1 MLHLSPIMVADRRN
15 ADGFNLRKRMDE
27 AASRTRGFDLIN
39 PRMRGGKRSEKVFR
53 METDQE
59 D

>member
-1 MLHLSPIMVADRRN
+1 MVADPRN
-15 ADGFNLRKRMDE
+15 AGGSKLRKRMDE
-27 AASRTRGFDLIN
+27 AASRSWRCDVSKFQ
-39 PRMRGGKRSEKVFR
+39 MRGGKRSEKGFR